1 MRFNDVM
8 REVEMIKGFVRRRPF
23 SSLLLL
29 MLVAGGALAWH
40 YRVASGAF
48 PGIISAYTA
57 KEYCSCRYVMLN
69 SADYCRGYVKQY
81 VPSSLFDDTVNKRV
95 TAEGLGRRNVA
106 SWQGERRGC
115 RLQPSAP

>member
-1 MRFNDVM
+1 
-8 REVEMIKGFVRRRPF
+8 MINGFVRRRPF

-29 MLVAGGALAWH
+29 MLAALAILVWQ
-40 YRVASGAF
+40 YRVALGAF

-81 VPSSLFDDTVNKRV
+81 VPSSLLDDPASKRV
-95 TAEGLGRRNVA
+95 WADGLGRSSVA
-106 SWQGERRGC
+106 AWQGERQGC
-115 RLQPSAP
+115 RLLQP